1 MDALRKSV
9 IAGSWYPGNPSVLKR
24 DIDNFFNF
32 VPDTELE
39 GEVVAIIA
47 PHAGY
52 IYSGQVAAYAY
63 KRVCGNNYDAVIVV
77 GPSHRTA
84 FSGVSIFT
92 NGGYETP
99 LGVVPVAEELAKDIK
114 RNSKLVSDIPA
125 AHLQEHSIEIQLP
138 FLQYALGNFSFVPLV
153 MGDQDESTCQELAQA
168 IYDSARS
175 KKILIVGSSDLS
187 HFHGY
192 NEATKLDGVALQ
204 YLKDSDASGLLDSL
218 GSGTAEACGG
228 GPMAVAMLVARKT
241 GANSARVL
249 KYANSGDVTGD
260 KSSVVGYA
268 AAIYYK

>member
-99 LGVVPVAEELAKDIK
+99 LGVVLVAEELAKDIK